1 MKKNFYVKLAASN
14 IRKNGKIY
22 TPYLVTC
29 ILTVAVYYIVKSLSL
44 NPGLGNMVG
53 STYLNETMFLGS
65 CIIGIFAFI
74 FLFYTNSFLMKRR
87 KKEFGVFNILGM
99 EKKHISRVLAW
110 ESIYTTLIS
119 LGLGLGLGIALDKAM
134 YLVINKVIGGGSPLG
149 FFLSFQSV
157 RATAVLFAVIFLMIC
172 LRAVGQIRVAD
183 PIALLRAGN
192 EGEREPRT
200 KWVLSICGVL
210 ALAVGYYIALTVK
223 NPVASLVMFFVAVIL
238 VIVGTY
244 LLFTVGSIAL
254 LKCLRKNKG
263 YYYRTK
269 HFVSV
274 SGMIYRMKQNA
285 VGLANICIL
294 STMVL
299 VMVSSTTSLMVGMED
314 IIRERYPMDI
324 AVYFAPG
331 GVEGNQTGV
340 EAVRALQKEMNLS
353 GERETEYAYL
363 AFSALR
369 EGDGFVV
376 GKEYALDVLD
386 DIGNL
391 FFITLGDYNG
401 SMGEERTLEK
411 GEILLYANR
420 DDFDAPTLRLMDREY
435 RVKEKLDSFVGNG
448 ILAANIASTYYIV
461 VPDTETL
468 QEIYEGQKELLDL
481 YANDVRQVYG
491 FDTDAGKE
499 EQDAFCSA
507 LEERLSQSGMSA
519 RVENRDRERPSIVG
533 LYGGL
538 FFIGVFLGVLFVMAT
553 VLIIYYKQISE
564 GYDDKERFEIM
575 QKVGMSKEEVR
586 ASIHSQVLTVFFLPL
601 IAAGIHVAAAFP
613 MISRLLEL
621 FNMLNTR
628 LYVACTVVCFLV
640 FAGMYVAIYAL
651 TARTYI
657 KIVSRSEGQGRL
669 MRF

>member
-1 MKKNFYVKLAASN
+1 MNRSFYLKLAASN
-14 IRKNGKIY
+14 IRKNGKTY
-22 TPYLVTC
+22 TPYIVTC

-44 NPGLGNMVG
+44 NPGLGGMVG
-53 STYLNETMFLGS
+53 STYLNEIMFLGS

-110 ESIYTTLIS
+110 ESVYTALIS
-119 LGLGLGLGIALDKAM
+119 LSLGLGLGIALDKAM
-134 YLVINKVIGGGSPLG
+134 YLVINKIIGGGNPLG
-149 FFLSFQSV
+149 FFLSFQSL
-157 RATAVLFAVIFLMIC
+157 RGTIVLFTVIFLMIC

-200 KWVLSICGVL
+200 KWVLTFCGFL
-210 ALAVGYYIALTVK
+210 ALAAGYYIALTVK
-223 NPVASLVMFFVAVIL
+223 NPIASLLLFFVAVIL
-238 VIVGTY
+238 VIIGTY
-244 LLFTVGSIAL
+244 LVFTVGSIAL

-285 VGLANICIL
+285 VGLANICVL

-324 AVYFAPG
+324 GVYFVSSGAEG
-331 GVEGNQTGV
+331 NAAGVET
-340 EAVRALQKEMNLS
+340 VRALQKEMDLPA
-353 GERETEYAYL
+353 ERETAYAYL

-376 GKEYALDVLD
+376 GKEYALELLD
-386 DIGNL
+386 DISNL
-391 FFITLGDYNG
+391 FFITLADYNA
-401 SMGEERTLEK
+401 STGEEKTLEK
-411 GEILLYANR
+411 GEVLLYANR
-420 DDFDAPTLRLMDREY
+420 DDYGASTLRLMDREY
-435 RVKEKLDSFVGNG
+435 QVKEKLDSFVGNG
-448 ILAANIASTYYIV
+448 LLAAHIASTYFIV
-461 VPDTETL
+461 VPDTDTL
-468 QEIYEGQKELLDL
+468 QEIHEGQKELLEL
-481 YANDVRQVYG
+481 YANDIRQVYG
-491 FDTDAGKE
+491 FDTDAGRE

-507 LEERLSQSGMSA
+507 LRERLSQNGLSA
-519 RVENRDRERPSIVG
+519 AVENRDNERISFVG
-533 LYGGL
+533 LYGGF

-575 QKVGMSKEEVR
+575 QKVGMSKEEVK

-601 IAAGIHVAAAFP
+601 IVAGIHVAAAFP

-621 FNMLNTR
+621 LNMLNTS
-628 LYVACTVVCFLV
+628 LYVVCTAVCFLV
-640 FAGMYVAIYAL
+640 FAGMYVAIYVL
-651 TARTYI
+651 TARTYY
-657 KIVSRSEGQGRL
+657 KIVSRTESQGRL

>member
-1 MKKNFYVKLAASN
+1 MKRSFYLKLAASN
-14 IRKNGKIY
+14 IRKNGKTY
-22 TPYLVTC
+22 VPYMVTC
-29 ILTVAVYYIVKSLSL
+29 ILTVAIYYIVKSLSL
-44 NPGLGNMVG
+44 NPGLSSMVG
-53 STYLNETMFLGS
+53 ASYLNETMFLGS
-65 CIIGIFAFI
+65 CVIGIFAFI

-110 ESIYTTLIS
+110 ESVYTALIS
-119 LGLGLGLGIALDKAM
+119 LSLGLGLGIALDKAM
-134 YLVINKVIGGGSPLG
+134 YLVINKVLGGENPLG
-149 FFLSFQSV
+149 FFLSLESV
-157 RATAVLFAVIFLMIC
+157 RATVLLFAVIFLMIC
-172 LRAVGQIRVAD
+172 LRAVGQIQVAD

-200 KWVLSICGVL
+200 KWAWTICGFL
-210 ALAVGYYIALTVK
+210 ALAAGYYIALTVK
-223 NPVASLVMFFVAVIL
+223 NPIASLILFFLAVIL
-238 VIVGTY
+238 VIIGTY

-254 LKCLRKNKG
+254 LKSLRKNKRF
-263 YYYRTK
+263 YYRTK

-285 VGLANICIL
+285 VGLANICVL

-324 AVYFAPG
+324 TVYFTPG
-331 GVEGNQTGV
+331 GAEGNAAGV
-340 EAVRALQKEMNLS
+340 ETVKTLQKEMDLQ
-353 GERETEYAYL
+353 GEQETAYAYL

-369 EGDGFVV
+369 DGDSFMV

-386 DIGNL
+386 DIANL
-391 FFITLGDYNG
+391 FFITLEDYNG
-401 SMGEERTLEK
+401 STGEERALEK

-420 DDFDAPTLRLMDREY
+420 DSFDAPALRLMGREY
-435 RVKEKLDSFVGNG
+435 QVKEKLDSFVGNG
-448 ILAANIASTYYIV
+448 ILAANIASTYFIV

-468 QEIYEGQKELLDL
+468 QEIHEGQKELLEL

-507 LEERLSQSGMSA
+507 LRERLSQNGMSA
-519 RVENRDRERPSIVG
+519 MVENRDRERMSFVG

-538 FFIGVFLGVLFVMAT
+538 FFIGVFLGALFVMAT

-564 GYDDKERFEIM
+564 GYDDKERYEIM
-575 QKVGMSKEEVR
+575 QKVGMDKEEVK

-601 IAAGIHVAAAFP
+601 VVAGIHVAAAFP

-621 FNMLNTR
+621 LNMLNTR

-651 TARTYI
+651 TARTYY
-657 KIVSRSEGQGRL
+657 KIVSR
-669 MRF
+669 